1 MATLREL
8 SNLKGRRAL
17 ITGAAGGLGQVFAD
31 TLAEVGADLILVDL
45 PGTNLTS
52 IADKLNKDWGVTVES
67 IFCDLENQFQ
77 RSDLIRQVANYNKNL
92 NILINNAAFVG
103 TSDLIGWNVPFEE
116 QSVDS
121 WRRAVEV
128 NITAVF
134 DLCQG
139 FIPLMENAEGANIVN
154 IASIYG
160 YLAPYWQIYQNS
172 ALSNPAGYG
181 VTKAGLI
188 QFTRWLSTTLAPKIR
203 ANSISPGGIYRR
215 QPAEFVKRYIER
227 TPVGRMGD
235 ENDFR
240 GAIAYLSSDLS
251 KYVTGTNLIVDGGW
265 SAS

>member
-77 RSDLIRQVANYNKNL
+77 RSDLIKQVANYNKNL

-116 QSVDS
+116 QSVES

-128 NITAVF
+128 NLTAVF

-154 IASIYG
+154 IASISG
-160 YLAPYWQIYQNS
+160 SLLAN
-172 ALSNPAGYG
+172 
-181 VTKAGLI
+181 
-188 QFTRWLSTTLAPKIR
+188 IR
-203 ANSISPGGIYRR
+203 
-215 QPAEFVKRYIER
+215 EFCIE
-227 TPVGRMGD
+227 
-235 ENDFR
+235 
-240 GAIAYLSSDLS
+240 
-251 KYVTGTNLIVDGGW
+251 
-265 SAS
+265 

>member
-8 SNLKGRRAL
+8 SNLKGRTAL
-17 ITGAAGGLGQVFAD
+17 ISGAAGGLGQIFAD
-31 TLAEVGADLILVDL
+31 TLGEMGADLILTDL

-52 IADKLNKDWGVTVES
+52 IADKLQQDWAVTVEIIS
-67 IFCDLENQFQ
+67 CNLENPIQ
-77 RSDLIRQVANYNKNL
+77 RSDLIKQVANYHENI
-92 NILINNAAFVG
+92 NILVNNAAFVG
-103 TSDLIGWNVPFEE
+103 ASNLIGWNVPFEE
-116 QSVDS
+116 QSIDS

-128 NITAVF
+128 NLTATF
-134 DLCQG
+134 DLCKG
-139 FIPLMENAEGANIVN
+139 FKPLMEKAEGANIVN

-160 YLAPYWQIYQNS
+160 YLAPYWQIYENTG
-172 ALSNPAGYG
+172 LNNPAAYG

-203 ANSISPGGIYRR
+203 ANSISPGGIFRG
-215 QPAEFVKRYIER
+215 QPSEFVKRYIQR
-227 TPVGRMGD
+227 TPLGRMGD
-235 ENDFR
+235 ENDLR

>member
-8 SNLKGRRAL
+8 SNLKGRKAL
-17 ITGAAGGLGQVFAD
+17 ITGAAGGLGQIFAE
-31 TLAEVGADLILVDL
+31 TLAELGADLILIDL
-45 PGTNLTS
+45 PGTNLAS
-52 IADKLNKDWGVTVES
+52 IAEKLNQDWGVTVENIS
-67 IFCDLENQFQ
+67 CDLENQIH
-77 RSDLIRQVANYNKNL
+77 RSDLIKQVTTTKSNL
-92 NILINNAAFVG
+92 NILVNNAALVG
-103 TSDLIGWNVPFEE
+103 SSDLRGWSVPFEQ
-116 QSVDS
+116 QSIDT

-128 NITAVF
+128 NLTAVF

-139 FIPLMENAEGANIVN
+139 FTPLMENAEGANIVN

-160 YLAPYWQIYQNS
+160 YLAPYWQIYENS
-172 ALSNPAGYG
+172 ELSNPAAYG
-181 VTKAGLI
+181 ATKAGLI

-203 ANSISPGGIYRR
+203 ANSISPGGIYRG